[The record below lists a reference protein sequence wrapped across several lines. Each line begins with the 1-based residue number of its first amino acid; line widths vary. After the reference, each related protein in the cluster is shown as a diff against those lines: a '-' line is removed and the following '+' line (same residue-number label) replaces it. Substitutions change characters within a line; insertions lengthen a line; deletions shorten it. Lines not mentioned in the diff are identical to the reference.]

1 MLLSIAVVAI
11 PAGIFSAGFVTEF
24 RAQDAHERRHER
36 REKREAALDEERD
49 DAQDDETQQD
59 EDGSGPQSS

>member
-36 REKREAALDEERD
+36 REKRDETGDEEAD
-49 DAQDDETQQD
+49 SSDELQGRGKPD
-59 EDGSGPQSS
+59 RPR